1 MDIDDFNIA
10 SMTITL
16 RNFSC
21 CGNIAARAA
30 FLTRLKSQSTAER
43 VRLLFEED
51 AKLDAQILKYFANM
65 KKGQLGPVPEESF
78 LFALR
83 CQIASEFWQTLDV
96 SRRPFS
102 LLKSATREDILTWSL
117 VDYWQCV
124 QRNAL
129 IVCAIDPDKALRKY

>member
-30 FLTRLKSQSTAER
+30 FLRRLKRLSEAAR
-43 VRLLFEED
+43 VRLLFDED
-51 AKLDAQILKYFANM
+51 AKLDAPILEYFANM
-65 KKGQLGPVPEESF
+65 EKGRLGPVPEESF

-83 CQIASEFWQTLDV
+83 CQIAAEFWQTLDV

-102 LLKSATREDILTWSL
+102 LLKSASREAILTWSL

-129 IVCAIDPDKALRKY
+129 IVCAIDPDKALREY